1 MAAQLALYEPDRRT
15 TDTAL
20 GDTALGDAVPHQ
32 PERRRPFA
40 EPVHSGVARVGR
52 TSDRRAGTVL
62 CQSCHGR
69 EARYGFRSGHDDPQV
84 ERPRTLCFECFRLE
98 MGRRHEAAHA
108 VQPELPLAERL
119 DAIHTR
125 RRRAQMAARRA
136 LGL

>member
-15 TDTAL
+15 NTAL
-20 GDTALGDAVPHQ
+20 EDSSSHQ
-32 PERRRPFA
+32 PERRRPHA
-40 EPVHSGVARVGR
+40 DRVHAGVARVGR

-69 EARYGFRSGHDDPQV
+69 EARYGFRTQHDDPQV
-84 ERPRTLCFECFRLE
+84 DRPRTLCFECFRLE
-98 MGRRHEAAHA
+98 MGRRHEAQHA
-108 VQPELPLAERL
+108 VQSELPLAQRL

-125 RRRAQMAARRA
+125 RRRAQIAARRA